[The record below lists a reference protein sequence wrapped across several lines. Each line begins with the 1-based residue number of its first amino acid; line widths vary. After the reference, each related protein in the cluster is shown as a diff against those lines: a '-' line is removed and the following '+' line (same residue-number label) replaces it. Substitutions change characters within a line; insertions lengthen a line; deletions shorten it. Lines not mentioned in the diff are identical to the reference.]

1 MAAALAAVA
10 LLLGIGMF
18 QERLLYFPARSS
30 VAELSA
36 AGLQPWP
43 SAQDFRGLL
52 AEAQGPLRGT
62 AIVFHGNAGHAGH
75 RDYYAAA
82 LAPLGLR
89 TILAEYPGY
98 GPRDGS
104 LGEAP
109 FVADAVA
116 TIEAAH
122 RAFGPPI
129 VVIGESIGAGVAAAA
144 VGRQPERVAAL
155 MLITPFDRLE
165 HVAAYHYPWLPVRR
179 LLRDR
184 YHSVDHLARYA
195 GPKLVVVA
203 GRDDIVPPQFG
214 EALYDALPWPKELLR
229 LPGSGHNDWLL
240 ATDAAWWAAAVAKL
254 LPAPAG
260 G

>member
-1 MAAALAAVA
+1 V
-10 LLLGIGMF
+10 
-18 QERLLYFPARSS
+18 
-30 VAELSA
+30 

-43 SAQDFRGLL
+43 SAQDFRGLRGD
-52 AEAQGPLRGT
+52 APGPVRGT

-89 TILAEYPGY
+89 VILAEYPGY
-98 GPRDGS
+98 GPRGGA
-104 LGEAP
+104 LGEAS

-116 TIEAAH
+116 TIEAAQ
-122 RAFGPPI
+122 REFGDPV

-144 VGRQPERVAAL
+144 VGRRPELVAAV
-155 MLITPFDRLE
+155 MLITPFDRLVN
-165 HVAAYHYPWLPVRR
+165 VAAHHYPWLPVRA

-184 YHSVDHLARYA
+184 YDSVEHLAHYV

-203 GRDDIVPPQFG
+203 GRDDIVPPHLG
-214 EALYDALPWPKELLR
+214 EALFDALPPPKERLR

-240 ATDAAWWAAAVAKL
+240 AVDAAWWAAAVATL
-254 LPAPAG
+254 LPAAPAG